1 MASAA
6 LSVNGTKASPWV
18 TASGYK
24 KQWKNQSTRRK
35 DIRCEA
41 GSGGGRRR
49 GSAVASWAGEYD
61 LYSLLGVERT
71 SEAGEIRKAYRALQK
86 RCHPDIAGP
95 MGHDL
100 AILLNQVYSV
110 LSDPASRYAYDRV
123 LLCLFSVF
131 SFYYERSKHLE
142 FQGYTGKPIY
152 SRWLGHQAEQRAVFV
167 DEVKCIGCLKCAL
180 HANNTFAIESVYG
193 RARVVAQWADSED
206 KIFDAIKT
214 CPVDCISSTQL
225 WEKCFVLDSRVV
237 ERSDLAALEF
247 LMSKQP
253 RGNVRMTGGNNVGV
267 RVANVFDEVKKFQ
280 RKFDEMNA
288 KASAKNSQEADLQKK
303 SRTSVMDAVRSI
315 SNWLYWQK
323 VSSAETQLSLTD
335 SSTKLSPPNAKKL
348 QEAAAKLKAR
358 ATTGF
363 ANRPTASHDDEEYW
377 TPLLTLP
384 TQSTSS
390 STTSSVSRKP
400 EPQIGTTIK
409 EKNNEAIDKETS
421 SQSKTNPLALGIPLS
436 MAVISAVVNGSKG
449 RDSSF
454 DHGLQEHIGGS
465 FALEIV
471 NSFELQGFSFP
482 AVVLPFV
489 PPVREGSH
497 PLLMEF
503 PSSDFPPL
511 SNTSLLGQRPYY
523 ERLLTTMKKLWIL
536 NGSLSF
542 LSLAD
547 GFFLLKFTSSEDME
561 MVWMGGTW
569 FLLGKP
575 FILQRWSPK
584 FKPVWD
590 ESTSIPLWVKII
602 DLPLALWTPTG
613 ISRIAS
619 YIGIPLTVDSL
630 TAKRTHLTFA
640 RVCVQISK
648 DFALPEEIPIHINGE
663 DMLLKVVYDWKPSPC
678 EGCGSLIHPF
688 TLCPSNPNPKPILPP
703 HLPNPREGAPVG
715 ILTLGFFPQ
724 TPNLPNPEFYR
735 LLP

>member
-6 LSVNGTKASPWV
+6 LSVNGAKASPWV

-35 DIRCEA
+35 DIRCKA
-41 GSGGGRRR
+41 GSGGGGRR

-61 LYSLLGVERT
+61 LYYLLGVERT
-71 SEAGEIRKAYRALQK
+71 SETGEIRKAYRALQK
-86 RCHPDIAGP
+86 KCHPDIAGP
-95 MGHDL
+95 MGHDM

-110 LSDPASRYAYDRV
+110 LSDPASRYAYDR
-123 LLCLFSVF
+123 
-131 SFYYERSKHLE
+131 ERSKHLE

-152 SRWLGHQAEQRAVFV
+152 SRWLGNQAEQRAVFV

-214 CPVDCISSTQL
+214 CPVDCISI
-225 WEKCFVLDSRVV
+225 V

-288 KASAKNSQEADLQKK
+288 KASAKNSQESDLQNK
-303 SRTSVMDAVRSI
+303 SRNSVMDAVRSI

-335 SSTKLSPPNAKKL
+335 SSTKPSPPNAKKL

-384 TQSTSS
+384 TQSASS
-390 STTSSVSRKP
+390 LTTSSASGKP
-400 EPQIGTTIK
+400 EPQICSTIK
-409 EKNNEAIDKETS
+409 EKNNEAIDEEIS
-421 SQSKTNPLALGIPLS
+421 RQNKTTPLALGIPLS

-454 DHGLQEHIGGS
+454 GHGLQEHIGGS

-471 NSFELQGFSFP
+471 NSFELQ
-482 AVVLPFV
+482 V
-489 PPVREGSH
+489 
-497 PLLMEF
+497 
-503 PSSDFPPL
+503 
-511 SNTSLLGQRPYY
+511 
-523 ERLLTTMKKLWIL
+523 IL
-536 NGSLSF
+536 AGITWFFIGLVIVTVI
-542 LSLAD
+542 
-547 GFFLLKFTSSEDME
+547 GFFGEKD
-561 MVWMGGTW
+561 V
-569 FLLGKP
+569 
-575 FILQRWSPK
+575 
-584 FKPVWD
+584 
-590 ESTSIPLWVKII
+590 
-602 DLPLALWTPTG
+602 
-613 ISRIAS
+613 SR
-619 YIGIPLTVDSL
+619 
-630 TAKRTHLTFA
+630 R
-640 RVCVQISK
+640 
-648 DFALPEEIPIHINGE
+648 
-663 DMLLKVVYDWKPSPC
+663 
-678 EGCGSLIHPF
+678 
-688 TLCPSNPNPKPILPP
+688 
-703 HLPNPREGAPVG
+703 
-715 ILTLGFFPQ
+715 
-724 TPNLPNPEFYR
+724 
-735 LLP
+735 